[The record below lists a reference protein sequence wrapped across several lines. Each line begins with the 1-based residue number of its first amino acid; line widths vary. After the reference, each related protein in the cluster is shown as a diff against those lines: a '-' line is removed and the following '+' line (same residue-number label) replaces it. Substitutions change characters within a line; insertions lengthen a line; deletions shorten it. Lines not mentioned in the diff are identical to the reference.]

1 MVNFLAIGHK
11 NKMDIEK
18 EMIIELEGLSQTILQ
33 HTNSNYIKSYAK
45 MLLRLD
51 YISDF
56 DTVKLLV
63 EKLYKWYDNEI
74 TIIKS
79 SEFIMNKDNH
89 LKSYELLKKWNNQ
102 IN

>member
-1 MVNFLAIGHK
+1 MN
-11 NKMDIEK
+11 IEK
-18 EMIIELEGLSQTILQ
+18 EMIIEVEGLSQTILQ

-45 MLLRLD
+45 MLLNLD
-51 YISDF
+51 YASDLE
-56 DTVKLLV
+56 TIKLLI
-63 EKLYKWYDNEI
+63 EKLLNWYEGEI
-74 TIIKS
+74 TKIEM